1 MNNMNINPIINFD
14 VTNDI
19 TILNPT
25 GITLQS
31 ISKWEYAKSDNII
44 LNDYGLTM
52 FDYGIS
58 NNLVN
63 SKTFTPSDN
72 FLYLNQIGYN
82 TPINPTSGE
91 TSGYTISTTKLNAG
105 VVGSGENKYI
115 NLDDGY
121 FTGFFK
127 LQGYNYEVMPARNN
141 GITFDTVVYIT
152 ENTSGIFLMLGGR
165 SEDKYCPYY
174 GGEFDEEKNSTIFTS
189 NDSELNAV
197 IEEEVHKKSFKLPE
211 ESTEIVKTAYDSIE
225 DLKNNVFSFEI
236 TGDKKIRLQYINQAG
251 NLAVRESMNIITA
264 SGFTIISIVS
274 IPEFMLSE
282 GEMECHEDRNSN
294 VKIYINGRIFHEF
307 ENVPEFFF
315 KEYHNDYDK
324 LIGIPYTITW
334 GGGSFGLKNSWHFDT
349 QTYSLYT
356 GQDDNFINTHYSVT
370 EFNIDSNDF
379 KLKLNNIEYEFN
391 VMELAYTGGTGST
404 YLVYYNK
411 PISVLPYREYKI
423 NADIYDTGIFEGNI
437 GNVSLVPIADNI
449 EFDIKTETKYNST
462 VTHTNSN
469 IFPDEHIYVKDGV
482 MYYGETGNPVSSIFN
497 ELTYENNYITGVNVW
512 TNIST
517 TFMIKGVNERQFIN
531 IGFLIESP
539 VKLKQ
544 NSLYIKDFTYEA
556 QDIIVKDVNK
566 NNLMIEQNF
575 NKPFYGGI
583 QKLRVYD
590 SALSS
595 NDILTI
601 ASNEANMSV
610 NITKGGRLIYR

>member
-52 FDYGIS
+52 FDYGVS
-58 NNLVN
+58 NNLVK

-115 NLDDGY
+115 NLDGGY

-174 GGEFDEEKNSTIFTS
+174 CGEFDEEKNSTIFTS
-189 NDSELNAV
+189 NDGELNAV

-211 ESTEIVKTAYDSIE
+211 ESTEIVKVSYDSIE

-236 TGDKKIRLQYINQAG
+236 TDDKKIRLQYINQAG

-282 GEMECHEDRNSN
+282 DEMECHEDRNSN

-391 VMELAYTGGTGST
+391 VMELAYTGGTGNT

-411 PISVLPYREYKI
+411 SISVLPYREYKI

-469 IFPDEHIYVKDGV
+469 IFPDEHIYVKNGV

-517 TFMIKGVNERQFIN
+517 AFMIKGVNERRLIN

-601 ASNEANMSV
+601 ASNETNMSV

>member
-52 FDYGIS
+52 FDYGVS
-58 NNLVN
+58 NNLVK

-115 NLDDGY
+115 NLDGGY

-174 GGEFDEEKNSTIFTS
+174 CGEFDEEKNSTIFTS
-189 NDSELNAV
+189 NDGELNAV

-211 ESTEIVKTAYDSIE
+211 ESTEIVKVAYDSIE

-236 TGDKKIRLQYINQAG
+236 TDDKKIRLQYINQAG

-282 GEMECHEDRNSN
+282 DEMKCHEDRNSN

-391 VMELAYTGGTGST
+391 VMELAYTGGTGNT

-469 IFPDEHIYVKDGV
+469 IFPDEHIYVKNGV

-517 TFMIKGVNERQFIN
+517 AFMIKGVNERRLIN

-601 ASNEANMSV
+601 ASNETNMSV

>member
-31 ISKWEYAKSDNII
+31 ISKWEHAKSDNII

-52 FDYGIS
+52 FDYGVS

-115 NLDDGY
+115 NLDGGY

-174 GGEFDEEKNSTIFTS
+174 CGEFDEEKNSTIFTS
-189 NDSELNAV
+189 NDGELNAV

-211 ESTEIVKTAYDSIE
+211 ESTEIVKVAYDSIE

-236 TGDKKIRLQYINQAG
+236 TDDKKIRLQYINQAG

-282 GEMECHEDRNSN
+282 DEMECHEDRNSN

-379 KLKLNNIEYEFN
+379 KLKLNNIKYEFN
-391 VMELAYTGGTGST
+391 VMELAYTGGTGNT

-411 PISVLPYREYKI
+411 PISVLPYRVYKI

-469 IFPDEHIYVKDGV
+469 IFPDEHIYVKNGV

-517 TFMIKGVNERQFIN
+517 AFMIKGVNERRLIN

-601 ASNEANMSV
+601 TSNETNMSV

>member
-52 FDYGIS
+52 FDYGVS

-115 NLDDGY
+115 NLDGGY

-174 GGEFDEEKNSTIFTS
+174 CGEFDEEKNSTIFTS
-189 NDSELNAV
+189 NDGELNAV

-211 ESTEIVKTAYDSIE
+211 ESTEIVKVAYDSIE

-236 TGDKKIRLQYINQAG
+236 TDDKKIRLQYINQAG

-282 GEMECHEDRNSN
+282 DEMKCHEDRNSN

-391 VMELAYTGGTGST
+391 VMELAYTGGTGNT

-469 IFPDEHIYVKDGV
+469 IFPDEHIYVKNGV

-601 ASNEANMSV
+601 ASNETNMSV

>member
-52 FDYGIS
+52 FDYGVS

-115 NLDDGY
+115 NLDGGY

-174 GGEFDEEKNSTIFTS
+174 CGEFDEEKNSTIFTS
-189 NDSELNAV
+189 NDGELNAV
-197 IEEEVHKKSFKLPE
+197 IEEDVHKKSFKLPE
-211 ESTEIVKTAYDSIE
+211 ESTEIVKVAYDSIE

-236 TGDKKIRLQYINQAG
+236 TDDKKIRLQYINQAG

-282 GEMECHEDRNSN
+282 DEMECHEDRNSN

-391 VMELAYTGGTGST
+391 VMELAYTGGTGNT

-411 PISVLPYREYKI
+411 PISVLPYRVYKI

-469 IFPDEHIYVKDGV
+469 IFPDEHIYVKNGV

-601 ASNEANMSV
+601 ASNETNMSV

>member
-31 ISKWEYAKSDNII
+31 ISKWEHAKSDNII

-52 FDYGIS
+52 FDYGVS

-115 NLDDGY
+115 NLDGGY

-174 GGEFDEEKNSTIFTS
+174 CGEFDEEKNSTIFTS
-189 NDSELNAV
+189 NDGELNAV
-197 IEEEVHKKSFKLPE
+197 IEEDVHKKSFKLPE
-211 ESTEIVKTAYDSIE
+211 ESTEIVKVAYDSIE

-236 TGDKKIRLQYINQAG
+236 TDDKKIRLQYINQAG

-282 GEMECHEDRNSN
+282 DEMECHEDRNSN

-379 KLKLNNIEYEFN
+379 KLKLNNIKYEFN
-391 VMELAYTGGTGST
+391 VMELAYTGGTGNT

-411 PISVLPYREYKI
+411 PISVLPYRVYKI

-469 IFPDEHIYVKDGV
+469 IFPDEHIYVKNGV

-517 TFMIKGVNERQFIN
+517 AFMIKGVNERRLIN

-601 ASNEANMSV
+601 TSNETNMSV